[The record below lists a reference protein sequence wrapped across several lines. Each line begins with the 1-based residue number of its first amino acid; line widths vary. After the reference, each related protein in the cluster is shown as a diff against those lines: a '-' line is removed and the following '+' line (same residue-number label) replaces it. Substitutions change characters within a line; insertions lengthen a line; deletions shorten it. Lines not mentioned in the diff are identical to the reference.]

1 MVADMELR
9 HLRYFV
15 AVAEEQNL
23 TRAALRLRVA
33 QPALSRQMKDLETEL
48 EATLFDRTHAG
59 VQLTLAGKAFYQRA
73 RSILSQA
80 TEAANEVRTAAGVI
94 AGQLTVG
101 FPSGIHLN
109 QLVPAIDAFKA
120 LHPKVEFDYVH
131 GYNQAQVKMLRAGLI
146 DVAFINASSD
156 LDKLEHEIIWRVP
169 YKVVL
174 PEKHKLAKRKQL
186 TLLDLLHEDM
196 VFCTREAFPEFYD
209 DFHHHCTNAGFR
221 PRIIKEVGGYLTNAL
236 GLVSVGMGLSVGPHF
251 ERAENIRGIVWRPL
265 IKPELWVDF
274 ALVWRRESTST
285 LLAAFIET
293 AIKTTRNI
301 KDLGGHL

>member
-1 MVADMELR
+1 MELR

-23 TRAALRLRVA
+23 TRAAVRLRVA
-33 QPALSRQMKDLETEL
+33 QPALSRQMKDLEEEL
-48 EATLFDRTHAG
+48 EATLFDRGHAG
-59 VQLTLAGKAFYQRA
+59 VQLTLAGKAFYERA
-73 RSILSQA
+73 RAILVQA
-80 TEAANEVRTAAGVI
+80 NEAANEVRTAAGVI
-94 AGQLTVG
+94 SGRLTVG

-109 QLVPAIDAFKA
+109 QLAPAIDAFKKS
-120 LHPKVEFDYVH
+120 HPKVEFDFMH
-131 GYNQAQVKMLRAGLI
+131 GYNREQVKALRAGLI
-146 DVAFINASSD
+146 DVAFVNASSD
-156 LDKLEHEIIWRVP
+156 LDKLEHEVIWRVP

-174 PEKHKLAKRKQL
+174 PETHKLAKRKQL
-186 TLLDLLHEDM
+186 TLMDLLHEDM

-251 ERAENIRGIVWRPL
+251 ERAENIKGIVWRPL

-274 ALVWRRESTST
+274 ALVWRRDAVTT
-285 LLAAFIET
+285 LLQAFIDT
-293 AIKTTRNI
+293 TIKMTRNV
-301 KDLGGHL
+301 KDLGNHL